1 MPSTGRKVLLP
12 IFIQI
17 VNFSAFCQPLL
28 LEKQWYCSEIFTKV
42 ASGIWQHGQKFSGNS
57 DKNYCGPVVMG
68 VAVIPKFTTEKSCY
82 CPLSCSLATFLQF
95 ASPLLP
101 QKQWYCPEIFRNT
114 AHTIWECVGKFLSDS
129 SKNWVGCLLGEMKIF
144 GVNIWPNVAS
154 INLEKWDQLG
164 GTYGRYLHSTY
175 FPPVIL

>member
-42 ASGIWQHGQKFSGNS
+42 ATGIWQHGQKFSENS

-114 AHTIWECVGKFLSDS
+114 AHTIWECARKFSAYSD
-129 SKNWVGCLLGEMKIF
+129 KNWVGSLLGALSVPMLSPKFTNENLALFWVRSHVSPVEMQ
-144 GVNIWPNVAS
+144 
-154 INLEKWDQLG
+154 E
-164 GTYGRYLHSTY
+164 
-175 FPPVIL
+175 

>member
-42 ASGIWQHGQKFSGNS
+42 ASGIWQHGKKFSGNS

-82 CPLSCSLATFLQF
+82 CPLSCSLATFPQF

-101 QKQWYCPEIFRNT
+101 QKQWYCHEIFRNT
-114 AHTIWECVGKFLSDS
+114 AHTIWECARNFRPIPTRIGWGLCWGPCQCPCYPPNSP
-129 SKNWVGCLLGEMKIF
+129 MKIWRFFEF
-144 GVNIWPNVAS
+144 GPMP
-154 INLEKWDQLG
+154 L
-164 GTYGRYLHSTY
+164 
-175 FPPVIL
+175 P

>member
-42 ASGIWQHGQKFSGNS
+42 GSGIWQHGQKFSGNS

-68 VAVIPKFTTEKSCY
+68 VAVMPKFTIEKSCY
-82 CPLSCSLATFLQF
+82 CPLSCSLATFLQI

-101 QKQWYCPEIFRNT
+101 QKQWYSFEIFRKV
-114 AHTIWECVGKFLSDS
+114 AAGIWKHVQNHCIIGIIVFLGAVVGRMQKSWQL
-129 SKNWVGCLLGEMKIF
+129 
-144 GVNIWPNVAS
+144 IW
-154 INLEKWDQLG
+154 KWAARLF
-164 GTYGRYLHSTY
+164 T
-175 FPPVIL
+175 